1 MGKLSGRVAIIT
13 GASSGIGRATAELFC
28 EEGAAVVLASRNSER
43 LERVTEQIEQ
53 QGGECMAI
61 ATDVSKQSDVIH
73 LVQTSLKHFNHVDIL
88 VNNAGAITEPGPLSS
103 MDESKWDQ
111 LFSTNTKSVYWTTR
125 AVWPTMEK
133 QRSGVIVNTASV
145 IAFKGV
151 SGMAAYCASKA
162 AVVMLTKVLAIEGAP
177 IGLRVNCVCP
187 GFIDTPM
194 TDWVG
199 SQQPDSEAWLIDM
212 HENIPLNRSGRPEE
226 VARASLFLSS
236 DESSYVTG
244 ETIMVDGGVTT

>member
-88 VNNAGAITEPGPLSS
+88 LAFLELCNLFTHLKESVCFKRKACCPVAIL
-103 MDESKWDQ
+103 
-111 LFSTNTKSVYWTTR
+111 
-125 AVWPTMEK
+125 
-133 QRSGVIVNTASV
+133 
-145 IAFKGV
+145 
-151 SGMAAYCASKA
+151 
-162 AVVMLTKVLAIEGAP
+162 
-177 IGLRVNCVCP
+177 
-187 GFIDTPM
+187 
-194 TDWVG
+194 
-199 SQQPDSEAWLIDM
+199 
-212 HENIPLNRSGRPEE
+212 
-226 VARASLFLSS
+226 
-236 DESSYVTG
+236 
-244 ETIMVDGGVTT
+244 

>member
-1 MGKLSGRVAIIT
+1 MGPTKDTPNRPKTNNRLWKTFAKN
-13 GASSGIGRATAELFC
+13 F
-28 EEGAAVVLASRNSER
+28 SEACGLR
-43 LERVTEQIEQ
+43 YGLEKTL
-53 QGGECMAI
+53 CSI
-61 ATDVSKQSDVIH
+61 A
-73 LVQTSLKHFNHVDIL
+73 
-88 VNNAGAITEPGPLSS
+88 

-244 ETIMVDGGVTT
+244 ETIMVDGGVTTGFDVDFTG